1 MFLLW
6 QIAMARD
13 MGVQVFKL
21 SLATLAVV
29 SSFTA
34 PGAPAPAP
42 RSLVRRHM
50 DLDTVRLVGDGAKS
64 AQNTLETRRAA
75 LALAAAALP
84 LPSLAAAP
92 AGFVGGRSATAK
104 AAPAFIERGLTFK
117 NGRTMVITQAFGA
130 ARGSAKDDA
139 DAGDRTGTYAWPGG
153 VALARYLVGAPA
165 TVRGRRVL
173 ELGCGTGAAGIMAKW
188 LGARKVLLTD
198 GSPAVLK
205 NTEIN
210 VKRNARGGTAV
221 SRLRWGYGDDIA
233 RAGRKQWDLVIAAEV
248 GYQRETLPAL
258 LDTIAALLADDGRA
272 LLQLTPELA
281 DNGRGLEGVKEFIN
295 KSSLVL
301 LDVALPDD
309 DDDEAEDDGTARF
322 TLGLRPGAS

>member
-1 MFLLW
+1 MVRQSCLF
-6 QIAMARD
+6 IAIAYIYACSGIKYTPSNVRN
-13 MGVQVFKL
+13 QKI
-21 SLATLAVV
+21 
-29 SSFTA
+29 A
-34 PGAPAPAP
+34 P
-42 RSLVRRHM
+42 
-50 DLDTVRLVGDGAKS
+50 KS
-64 AQNTLETRRAA
+64 AQNPRAPQNTLETRRAA
-75 LALAAAALP
+75 LALAAAALTP
-84 LPSLAAAP
+84 LPTLAAAP

-281 DNGRGLEGVKEFIN
+281 DNGRGLEGVKEFIS
-295 KSSLVL
+295 KSHLVL

>member
-1 MFLLW
+1 
-6 QIAMARD
+6 MAAA
-13 MGVQVFKL
+13 F
-21 SLATLAVV
+21 
-29 SSFTA
+29 
-34 PGAPAPAP
+34 
-42 RSLVRRHM
+42 
-50 DLDTVRLVGDGAKS
+50 RLVALCALPVAGGFVFNHQHARLTTLRSTEADAEEDSFASLK
-64 AQNTLETRRAA
+64 AVAPQNTLETRRAA
-75 LALAAAALP
+75 LALAAAALTP
-84 LPSLAAAP
+84 FPTLAAAP

-205 NTEIN
+205 NTAIN
-210 VKRNARGGTAV
+210 VRRNARGGTAV

-272 LLQLTPELA
+272 LLQPGQHKRAKFPTSKAHISA
-281 DNGRGLEGVKEFIN
+281 DFHSFRLIFGRAIISRNNLEAWMF
-295 KSSLVL
+295 S
-301 LDVALPDD
+301 P
-309 DDDEAEDDGTARF
+309 
-322 TLGLRPGAS
+322 

>member
-1 MFLLW
+1 MVRQSSLF
-6 QIAMARD
+6 IAIACIYACR
-13 MGVQVFKL
+13 GIKYTPSKVWKQKVAK
-21 SLATLAVV
+21 
-29 SSFTA
+29 
-34 PGAPAPAP
+34 
-42 RSLVRRHM
+42 
-50 DLDTVRLVGDGAKS
+50 KS
-64 AQNTLETRRAA
+64 AQNALETQNTLETRRAA
-75 LALAAAALP
+75 LALAAAALTP
-84 LPSLAAAP
+84 LPTLAAAP

-153 VALARYLVGAPA
+153 VALARYLVGSPA

>member
-1 MFLLW
+1 MVRQSCLF
-6 QIAMARD
+6 IAIATLYTCK
-13 MGVQVFKL
+13 GIQYTPSKL
-21 SLATLAVV
+21 SNKKLA
-29 SSFTA
+29 
-34 PGAPAPAP
+34 P
-42 RSLVRRHM
+42 
-50 DLDTVRLVGDGAKS
+50 KS
-64 AQNTLETRRAA
+64 AQTTLETRRAA
-75 LALAAAALP
+75 LALAAAALTP
-84 LPSLAAAP
+84 FPTLAAAP

-205 NTEIN
+205 NTELN
-210 VKRNARGGTAV
+210 VRRNARGGTAV

-233 RAGRKQWDLVIAAEV
+233 KAGRKQWDLVIAAEV

-272 LLQLTPELA
+272 LLQPGQHKRAKFPTSKAPFSA
-281 DNGRGLEGVKEFIN
+281 DFHSFRLMFGRAIVSRNGLEAWMLFPER
-295 KSSLVL
+295 
-301 LDVALPDD
+301 AR
-309 DDDEAEDDGTARF
+309 AEHSR
-322 TLGLRPGAS
+322 